1 MKNKINQIL
10 DRIFYT
16 PAALSPGLYSSM
28 IDIDEKP
35 HRLHLR
41 IENDGSGMLVID
53 ASTVLHLNQTA
64 TEIAFYVVSDLEI
77 EAIKAQLVKRYQVTP
92 EVAGQDIEDFK
103 ERLETL
109 IRTPDLDPETFL
121 NMDRAIRHS
130 SDTSTPFRLDCAITY
145 QIPSGGAD
153 EYTPVKRV
161 DRLLSTEE
169 WKEVIRKAW
178 EWGIPHIVFTGG
190 EPSLRPDLCELV
202 QYAENLGQVTGLITN
217 GFRLTEKDYLGQLL
231 ESGLDHLMLIF
242 QDNEELTWEAIRDI
256 VNEDI
261 HLSVHLT
268 LSKSILDSL
277 DEILNK
283 LVSIGV
289 QNISLSAPTHV
300 NESSLAA
307 ASRLV
312 AEKGMRLIYDLP
324 VPYTELNPVNFE
336 LEEDQT
342 AIKGAARSWLYVEPD
357 GDVLPG
363 QGYLVKLGNLLTD
376 SWMTISAN
384 RKVYLSS

>member
-92 EVAGQDIEDFK
+92 EVAGQDIEDFR

-121 NMDRAIRHS
+121 DMDRAIRHS

-242 QDNEELTWEAIRDI
+242 QDNEELTWEAIRDV

-289 QNISLSAPTHV
+289 QNISLSAPTPV

-363 QGYLVKLGNLLTD
+363 QGYLVLLGNLLTD

>member
-1 MKNKINQIL
+1 MKNKL
-10 DRIFYT
+10 DQLFERIFYT
-16 PAALSPGLYSSM
+16 PKALSPGLHSSM

-41 IENDGSGMLVID
+41 IEPDGNGILVLD

-64 TEIAFYVVSDLEI
+64 AEIAYCIVSNLETEEI
-77 EAIKAQLVKRYQVTP
+77 MAQLVKRYQVSK
-92 EVAGQDIEDFK
+92 EVAAQDIEDFT

-121 NMDRAIRHS
+121 DMDRAVRHS
-130 SDTSTPFRLDCAITY
+130 SETSTPFRLDCALTY
-145 QIPSGGAD
+145 QIPSGGSD
-153 EYTPVKRV
+153 EYTPAKRV

-178 EWGIPHIVFTGG
+178 EWGIPHLVFTGG

-202 QYAENLGQVTGLITN
+202 QYAEELGQVTGLITN
-217 GFRLTEKDYLGQLL
+217 GFRLTEKEYMGQLL

-242 QDNEELTWEAIRDI
+242 QDNEELTWEAIRDV

-268 LSKSILDSL
+268 LSRSITNSLEEILD
-277 DEILNK
+277 K
-283 LVSIGV
+283 LLSIGV
-289 QNISLSAPTHV
+289 QNISLSGPSPV
-300 NESSLAA
+300 NESTLAS

-312 AEKGMRLIYDLP
+312 ADKGLHLIYDLP
-324 VPYTELNPVNFE
+324 VPYSELNPVNVE

-342 AIKGAARSWLYVEPD
+342 SIKGAARSWLYVEPD

-363 QGYLVKLGNLLTD
+363 QGQLVKLGNFLND
-376 SWMTISAN
+376 SWMSISAN
-384 RKVYLSS
+384 RKDYLST

>member
-1 MKNKINQIL
+1 MKNKLEQFIE
-10 DRIFYT
+10 RVFYT
-16 PAALSPGLYSSM
+16 PKLLPSGIYSSM

-41 IENDGSGMLVID
+41 IENDGSGMLVLD

-64 TEIAFYVVSDLEI
+64 TEIAYYLVSDLDVDEI
-77 EAIKAQLVKRYQVTP
+77 IAQLVKRYQVSK
-92 EVAGQDIEDFK
+92 EVAVEDVENLQ
-103 ERLETL
+103 ERIETL

-121 NMDRAIRHS
+121 DMERAVRHS
-130 SDTSTPFRLDCAITY
+130 ADISTPFRLDCALTY

-169 WKEVIRKAW
+169 WKNIIQKAW
-178 EWGIPHIVFTGG
+178 EWGIPHVVFTGG

-202 QYAENLGQVTGLITN
+202 KYAEELGQVTGLITN

-231 ESGLDHLMLIF
+231 QSGLDHLMLIF
-242 QDNEELTWEAIRDI
+242 QDNEELTWEAIRDV

-268 LSKSILDSL
+268 LSKSITDHLE
-277 DEILNK
+277 EILDR

-289 QNISLSAPTHV
+289 QNVSFSAPSPV
-300 NESSLAA
+300 NESSLAT
-307 ASRLV
+307 ASRLA
-312 AEKGMRLIYDLP
+312 AEKGLRLIYDLP

-342 AIKGAARSWLYVEPD
+342 TLKGAARSWLYVEPD

-363 QGYLVKLGNLLTD
+363 QGYLVKLGNLLSD
-376 SWMTISAN
+376 SWMAISAN
-384 RKVYLSS
+384 RKIYLSS